1 MGAQS
6 GANQNGDLLDTLNE
20 YIKWLMLLTKW
31 KTQQIK
37 ILLQLTFLALCMK
50 IWKVIYTASSETI
63 TYGQRSHVETIDFT
77 IECDA
82 LGYAE

>member
-31 KTQQIK
+31 KTQ
-37 ILLQLTFLALCMK
+37 
-50 IWKVIYTASSETI
+50 
-63 TYGQRSHVETIDFT
+63 
-77 IECDA
+77 
-82 LGYAE
+82 